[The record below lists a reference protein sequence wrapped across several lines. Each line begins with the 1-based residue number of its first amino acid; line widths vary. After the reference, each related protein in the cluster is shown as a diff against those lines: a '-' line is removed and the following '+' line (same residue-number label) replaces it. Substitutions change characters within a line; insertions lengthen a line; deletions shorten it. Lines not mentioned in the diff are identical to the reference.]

1 MPSTPDPFDQEAT
14 EPEDAAD
21 PDALI
26 GAPLDP
32 DYLEKLSKEVG

>member
-1 MPSTPDPFDQEAT
+1 MADPTENPVTT
-14 EPEDAAD
+14 EPEDDPD

-32 DYLEKLSKEVG
+32 DYLERLSKAAG